1 MEEWCQIDPCRFSKN
16 EFFRDKGGTLFFII
30 CNIIINYTFHENV
43 IEISQVIQNIWRFS
57 PSILKIYTVVQS
69 YFGIR
74 LVLLEIR
81 RKKKGT
87 KSSPAR
93 KKFSKKPSLIS
104 VEPVVKVFTLSKS
117 KLSTLVLI
125 LAKSVFNICV
135 YIPIPTVLFIS
146 AFAA

>member
-30 CNIIINYTFHENV
+30 CNVIINYTFHENV

-74 LVLLEIR
+74 LVPLEIR

-87 KSSPAR
+87 KSSPAG
-93 KKFSKKPSLIS
+93 KKVLKKTQP
-104 VEPVVKVFTLSKS
+104 
-117 KLSTLVLI
+117 
-125 LAKSVFNICV
+125 
-135 YIPIPTVLFIS
+135 Y
-146 AFAA
+146 